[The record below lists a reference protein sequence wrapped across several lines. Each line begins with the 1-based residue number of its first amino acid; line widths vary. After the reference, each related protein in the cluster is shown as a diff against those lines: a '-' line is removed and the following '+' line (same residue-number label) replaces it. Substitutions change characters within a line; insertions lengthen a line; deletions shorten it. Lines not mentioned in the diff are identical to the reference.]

1 MFLKATEV
9 GPEQN
14 FCFLLGCKKTG
25 IGAIVD
31 PSLKVPEILELAERE
46 DLRVQKILLTHAHGD
61 HCSGVPEV
69 VQATGAKI
77 FVHSAEAELFQKPG
91 QYEVVELEDGDTVA
105 FGDVRLEVIH
115 TPGHSPGGVSF
126 YHAPTKQVLSG
137 DALFVGYCGRADFPE
152 SDPQAL
158 WRSLQRLA
166 TLPDDTVVWPGHN
179 YGVTPTSTIGEQKAT
194 NPYYQCASMEEF
206 VELRLYGTVE

>member
-1 MFLKATEV
+1 MILKAVEV
-9 GPEQN
+9 GPELN
-14 FCFLLGCKKTG
+14 FCYLLGCNKTG

-31 PSLKVPEILELAERE
+31 PSEEVPAILELAERE
-46 DLRVQKILLTHAHGD
+46 GISVQHILLTHAHGD

-69 VQATGAKI
+69 VQATGAPI
-77 FVHSAEAELFQKPG
+77 AVHAAEADNFQG
-91 QYEVVELEDGDTVA
+91 HGDYNVVALQDGDTVA
-105 FGDVRLEVIH
+105 LGEVHLEVIH

-126 YHAPTKQVLSG
+126 YHAPSKQVLTG
-137 DALFVGYCGRADFPE
+137 DCLFVGYCGRADLVG
-152 SDPQAL
+152 SDPEAL

-166 TLPDDTVVWPGHN
+166 DLPDETVTYPGHN

-194 NPYYQCASMEEF
+194 NPYYLCASMEEF